1 MDTQTPRFPAE
12 RAIGSACKPSGR
24 LLEGVVRFKSEN
36 RTQQPNEEGKMGLYS
51 GIDLHGNN
59 SVISIIDER
68 DRVMFEK
75 RIPNELRSIC
85 SALEPYQKSIEG
97 IVVESTFN
105 WYWLVDGLMDNGYK
119 VHLANPAA
127 IKQYDG
133 LKFSDDKSDARW
145 LAHMLRLG
153 ILPTGYIYPKA
164 DRPVR
169 DLLRKRG
176 QLVRCRVSNMLSLN
190 NLIARN
196 QGFSVSSNRLRQ
208 LEEEDILALMVEE
221 NLSLAANTNIA
232 VIRCLDEQIEKVEK
246 AVKATAKLRPE
257 FRLLKTVPGI
267 GDILALN
274 IALET
279 GDIKRFPKVGD
290 FSSYCRTVKSTRITN
305 GKKKGE
311 GNTKCGNKYL
321 AWAFIEAANFAVR
334 YSEQARKFYQR
345 KSAKRLPVVARKAL
359 ANKLARACY
368 YIMRD
373 KVPFDIER
381 LFTT

>member
-1 MDTQTPRFPAE
+1 M
-12 RAIGSACKPSGR
+12 R
-24 LLEGVVRFKSEN
+24 L
-36 RTQQPNEEGKMGLYS
+36 YC

-59 SVISIIDER
+59 NVISIIDER
-68 DRVMFEK
+68 DRVIFEK
-75 RIPNELRSIC
+75 RVPNELRAVY
-85 SALEPYQKSIEG
+85 SALEPYGKSIEG

-105 WYWLVDGLMDNGYK
+105 WYWLVDGLMDKGYTL
-119 VHLANPAA
+119 HLANPAA

-145 LAHMLRLG
+145 LAHLLRLG

-196 QGFSVSSNRLRQ
+196 QGFSVAGNRLLK
-208 LEEEDILALMVEE
+208 LEEADIFALMEE
-221 NLSLAANTNIA
+221 ESLSLAANANLA
-232 VIRCLDEQIEKVEK
+232 VMRCLDEQIKKVEK
-246 AVKATAKLRPE
+246 AVKAKAKLRPE
-257 FRLLKTVPGI
+257 FRFLKTVPGI

-279 GDIKRFPKVGD
+279 GDIKRFPTVGD
-290 FSSYCRTVKSTRITN
+290 FSSYCRTVKSTRVSN

-311 GNTKCGNKYL
+311 GNTKCGNKYM

-345 KSAKRLPVVARKAL
+345 KSAKRLTVVARKAL

-373 KVPFDIER
+373 RVPFNSER

>member
-1 MDTQTPRFPAE
+1 MRHY
-12 RAIGSACKPSGR
+12 C
-24 LLEGVVRFKSEN
+24 
-36 RTQQPNEEGKMGLYS
+36 

-59 SVISIIDER
+59 NVISVIDEE
-68 DRVMFEK
+68 DRIVFGK
-75 RIPNELRSIC
+75 RISNELKSVL
-85 SALEPYQKSIEG
+85 SALEPYRNSIEG
-97 IVVESTFN
+97 IVVESTYN

-127 IKQYDG
+127 IKQYEG
-133 LKFSDDKSDARW
+133 LKFTDDKSDARW
-145 LAHMLRLG
+145 LAHLLRLG

-176 QLVRCRVSNMLSLN
+176 QLVRCRVSNTLSLN
-190 NLIARN
+190 NLVARN
-196 QGFSVSSNRLRQ
+196 QGFSIARNRFQQ
-208 LEEEDILALMVEE
+208 LEEEDIIALMEEE
-221 NLSLAANTNIA
+221 NLSLAANANLA

-246 AVKATAKLRPE
+246 AVKAKAKLRPE

-267 GDILALN
+267 GDILALH

-279 GDIKRFPKVGD
+279 GDIGRFPTVGD

-321 AWAFIEAANFAVR
+321 AWAFIEAANYAVR
-334 YSEQARKFYQR
+334 YNEQARKFYQR
-345 KSAKRLPVVARKAL
+345 KSAKRLTVVARKAL

-373 KVPFDIER
+373 RVPFNIER